1 MTQGTPPAASTG
13 DRDAEPPFR
22 TIAIVGVGLIGGSI
36 GLAAHARWPGVRVIG
51 IDRRDVLASAL
62 AFGAVSETASAPDA
76 ALHADLVILCAP
88 VAVNLAT
95 LEAIAPRLRPEV
107 VVTDVGSTKREIVAL
122 AEARELA
129 GFVGG
134 HPLAGAATSGTSSAR
149 EQLFRG
155 RPWILTPGLHSATPA
170 VERLRAFARGLGA
183 TPTVLHAEEHDRLMA
198 FVSHLPQV
206 VASTL
211 LHTIGGAV
219 GDAGL
224 ALSGPGL
231 ADTTRL
237 ASSPG
242 TLWAGILGA
251 NADHVGTAIG
261 MLESALAEMRS
272 GLRDPSVVER
282 TFASAA
288 RWRGGIKL
296 IGDATSGRRS
306 TDGPGEA
313 ATVPA
318 IRTYL
323 EQTSRPRPIEEAW
336 PNGGWQ
342 VNRVTSCPPS
352 LFRYLYREVGRRWHW
367 VDRLPWTNQRIRE
380 HLATPG
386 VEVWV
391 VSTDGVPAGYFEL
404 ARNHDGVVEIAYFG
418 LLPEFIGRGA
428 GRSLLNAAINR
439 AWDWRGTT
447 IRVWL
452 HTCSLDHPRAL
463 PNYLAAG
470 FRVVREE
477 SYVAR
482 LDTPAGEP

>member
-1 MTQGTPPAASTG
+1 MTQGTPEAAPAG
-13 DRDAEPPFR
+13 EREGEPPFR
-22 TIAIVGVGLIGGSI
+22 SIAIVGVGLIGGSV
-36 GLAAHARWPGVRVIG
+36 GLAARARWPGVRVIG
-51 IDRRDVLASAL
+51 IDQGDVLR
-62 AFGAVSETASAPDA
+62 GAVSLGAVTATATDVEA
-76 ALHADLVILCAP
+76 ATEADLVVLCAP
-88 VAVNLAT
+88 IAVNAAT
-95 LEAIAPRLRPEV
+95 LEALAARLRPDA

-122 AEARELA
+122 ATARELT

-134 HPLAGAATSGTSSAR
+134 HPLAGAATSGTASAR

-155 RPWILTPGLHSATPA
+155 RPWILTPGPHSATPA
-170 VERLRAFARGLGA
+170 IERLRAFARGLGA
-183 TPTVLHAEEHDRLMA
+183 TPTVLDAKEHDSLMA

-219 GDAGL
+219 GDKGL

-242 TLWAGILGA
+242 ALWAGILGT
-251 NADHVGTAIG
+251 NADYVGAAIAA
-261 MLESALAEMRS
+261 LEAALAEVRS
-272 GLRDPSVVER
+272 GLRDPAVVER

-296 IGDATSGRRS
+296 IGDATAGRRS
-306 TDGPGEA
+306 SDGPGEA
-313 ATVPA
+313 PTVPA
-318 IRTYL
+318 MRTYL
-323 EQTSRPRPIEEAW
+323 EQTSRPRPLEEAW
-336 PNGGWQ
+336 PNPGWQ
-342 VNRVTSCPPS
+342 VNLATSCPPS

-367 VDRLPWTNQRIRE
+367 VDRLPWTDQRIRE
-380 HLATPG
+380 HLAMPG

-391 VSTDGVPAGYFEL
+391 VTADGVPAGYFEL
-404 ARNHDGVVEIAYFG
+404 AR
-418 LLPEFIGRGA
+418 
-428 GRSLLNAAINR
+428 
-439 AWDWRGTT
+439 AWGWRGTT
-447 IRVWL
+447 TRVWL

-477 SYVAR
+477 PYLAR
-482 LDTPAGEP
+482 LDPTAGQP